1 MRYNINRPLLAD
13 TRRMID
19 RGMISQYHLSSTP
32 SRMMT
37 VVRLLTAP
45 PGHALPYTDKPF
57 GGTTFLTD
65 LPTAMAASDG
75 VTLLNAAPLSEILFL
90 IIILHLL

>member
-1 MRYNINRPLLAD
+1 
-13 TRRMID
+13 
-19 RGMISQYHLSSTP
+19 
-32 SRMMT
+32 MMT

-65 LPTAMAASDG
+65 LPTAMAASVG
-75 VTLLNAAPLSEILFL
+75 GTVLNAAPLSVFCFL
-90 IIILHLL
+90 VFYYNANSPNVKGFAANRVILHNMQGMTGDAG